1 MWRSIWPASL
11 PARACVTTILAAMT
25 AAMTATVTAAD
36 WPQFRGPGGCGH
48 AGVTG
53 LPLRWS
59 ETENV
64 AWKTPLEGLAWS
76 SPIVVGEAV
85 YLTTAVPEAADM
97 SLRLVRLDA
106 RTGAVAW
113 NKELF
118 RQVGPAQMHKK
129 NSHASPT
136 PIAAD
141 GRIHV
146 HFGPHGTA
154 CTTLDGETVWKTR
167 LEYSPT
173 HGNGGSPAL
182 AGDVLVICCDGS
194 DRQFVVGLDRRTG
207 AEAWRTARDTQPKKG
222 FSFSTPLVIEVDG
235 RPQAICP
242 GSDAVFAYEPAT
254 GREIWRANYP
264 DGYSV
269 TPRPVFGAGLVFVSS
284 GYDKPVLHAI
294 DPTGQGDVTATH
306 MKWRMDRGAP
316 LTPSVVVVGDELYC
330 VADNGIATCVD
341 ARTGREHWRERLGGN
356 YSASPLHAD
365 GRIYFQDENG
375 TAVVV
380 KAGTTFEEIGR
391 NRFAD
396 EGRTYASYAV
406 ADRSLLIRTEAAVY
420 RIGTGDA
427 AAAR

>member
-1 MWRSIWPASL
+1 MRRFD
-11 PARACVTTILAAMT
+11 ARTAVVTCVCAA
-25 AAMTATVTAAD
+25 AVTAAVAGD
-36 WPQFRGPGGCGH
+36 WPQFRGPDGGGH
-48 AGVTG
+48 ADVAG

-59 ETENV
+59 DTENV

-76 SPIVVGEAV
+76 SPIVVGDGI
-85 YLTTAVPEAADM
+85 YLTTAVPEAADV

-106 RTGAVAW
+106 RTGAVDW
-113 NKELF
+113 SKPLF
-118 RQVGPAQMHKK
+118 RQVGPAQIHKK

-136 PIAAD
+136 PVAAD
-141 GRIHV
+141 GRIYA

-154 CTTLDGETVWKTR
+154 CTTLDGETVWRTT
-167 LEYSPT
+167 LDYAPT

-207 AEAWRTARDTQPKKG
+207 AEAWRTPRATKPKKG
-222 FSFSTPLVIEVDG
+222 FSFATPLVIEVDG
-235 RPQAICP
+235 GRQAICP
-242 GSDAVFAYEPAT
+242 GSDAVFAYDPAT
-254 GREIWRANYP
+254 GRELWRADYP

-269 TPRPVFGAGLVFVSS
+269 TPRPASGAGLVFVSS

-294 DPTGQGDVTATH
+294 DPTGRGDVTATH
-306 MKWRMDRGAP
+306 VRWRMDRGAP
-316 LTPSVVVVGDELYC
+316 LTPSPLVVGDELYC
-330 VADNGIATCVD
+330 VSDNGIATCVD

-380 KAGTTFEEIGR
+380 AAGTTFAEVGR
-391 NRFAD
+391 NRLGD
-396 EGRTYASYAV
+396 QDRTFASYAV
-406 ADRSLLIRTEAAVY
+406 VDRALLIRTESAVY
-420 RIGTGDA
+420 RIGAGGGP
-427 AAAR
+427 R